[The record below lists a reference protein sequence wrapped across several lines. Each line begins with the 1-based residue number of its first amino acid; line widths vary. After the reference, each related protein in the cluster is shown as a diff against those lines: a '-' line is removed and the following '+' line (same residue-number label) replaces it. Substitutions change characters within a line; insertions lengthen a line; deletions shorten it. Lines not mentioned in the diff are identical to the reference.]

1 MIEAASARR
10 RVGWGW
16 GWQLNE
22 ALEELEAEKG
32 KELLA
37 LHAALDNHRRVA
49 DQARHPLGLEMSHP
63 LCEKQRS
70 RPRGRP
76 VAGPCRRRDPG
87 ALLEDEVH
95 GADKS

>member
-49 DQARHPLGLEMSHP
+49 DQARHPLGLRDESSVVRKAQIKASGPTSRRP
-63 LCEKQRS
+63 LQEA
-70 RPRGRP
+70 RPRG
-76 VAGPCRRRDPG
+76 ATGG
-87 ALLEDEVH
+87 
-95 GADKS
+95 